1 MKFKIINGKIVDPSQ
16 KLDHVV
22 KTIYVNDGIV
32 VNPKKEEIKDYIKTY
47 DAKNMVVMAGG
58 IDIHSH
64 IAGGNV
70 NNARL
75 LMPEIHKKF
84 VSHLLKNRNHLIGIR
99 RWIQFGFFS
108 HISRHNLFIS
118 KS

>member
-22 KTIYVNDGIV
+22 KTIYVNDGII

-47 DAKNMVVMAGG
+47 NAKNMVVMAGG

-84 VSHLLKNRNHLIGIR
+84 VSRLL
-99 RWIQFGFFS
+99 
-108 HISRHNLFIS
+108 
-118 KS
+118 